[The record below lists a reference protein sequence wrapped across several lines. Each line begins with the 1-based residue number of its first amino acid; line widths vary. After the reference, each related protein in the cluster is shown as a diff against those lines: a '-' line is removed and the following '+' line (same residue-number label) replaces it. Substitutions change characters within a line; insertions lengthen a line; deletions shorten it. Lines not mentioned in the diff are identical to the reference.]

1 MLAVG
6 KAMRTQGETRPGE
19 TDQVRPDHGDCGPVQ
34 IMIVVVLVMVP
45 VRRQGWWWWR
55 LLEGA
60 GGGGALDSCGGAGGG
75 GGLLVE
81 MEVLVLHVVLEV
93 VGGDCGGGVGCDAGR

>member
-1 MLAVG
+1 M
-6 KAMRTQGETRPGE
+6 
-19 TDQVRPDHGDCGPVQ
+19 
-34 IMIVVVLVMVP
+34 
-45 VRRQGWWWWR
+45 
-55 LLEGA
+55 EGA
-60 GGGGALDSCGGAGGG
+60 GGSGALDSCGGAGGG